1 MINIT
6 VERLHVDSKLP
17 EYAHPGDVGA
27 DVFAYVKGMPEAIN
41 NGEKPA
47 YLVLGPGETILIPC
61 GIICQL
67 PPTFEFQVRS
77 KSGLAAKESLMVLN
91 SPGTIDP
98 GYRGEIGV
106 ILHNASRS
114 SSAVINHGQKI
125 AQLVIA
131 PVLRCDFRVGAVPQN
146 TKRGADGY
154 GSTGK

>member
-1 MINIT
+1 MKVI
-6 VERLHVDSKLP
+6 VEKLHADSKLP
-17 EYAHPGDVGA
+17 EYAHPGDAGA
-27 DVFAYVKGMPEAIN
+27 DVFAYVKGMAEAIN

-47 YLVLGPGETILIPC
+47 YIVLSPGQTVIVPC
-61 GIICQL
+61 GILLQG

-77 KSGLAAKESLMVLN
+77 KSGLAGKESLHVLN

-98 GYRGEIGV
+98 GYRGEIGI

-114 SSAVINHGQKI
+114 SSVVINHGQKI

-131 PVLRCDFRVGAVPQN
+131 PVLRGDFVEGEVDGN
-146 TKRGADGY
+146 TKRGAGGY